1 LLFLVEDREKE
12 DGAGEESGL
21 GETCDIRYVP
31 LEAGQSG
38 SPSTT
43 RHTARPAK
51 ECTAPVQALTIP
63 HATHIPQ
70 MSVGQHKAYSGYIG
84 LTDARYRNL
93 GSDHVGR
100 DLESDITGK

>member
-1 LLFLVEDREKE
+1 MSTVKLQNCQSEETTESVSDLRSGVEDSRSEGHLLFLVEDREKE

-43 RHTARPAK
+43 RQTARPAK

-70 MSVGQHKAYSGYIG
+70 MSV
-84 LTDARYRNL
+84 D
-93 GSDHVGR
+93 
-100 DLESDITGK
+100 